1 MGGKS
6 SGTKAKPKFKSYAEA
21 RKDREKFRKKLVRAM
36 ERSVMLLVFCSVY
49 NVKTFFH
56 EGRGAGA
63 GVIGIISQTRVLGVK
78 RDQGMKR
85 MKSVNDGQNV
95 EWVHLLPPII
105 LPILLSMLSLLTDGI
120 YAYIYC
126 YVVRALL

>member
-1 MGGKS
+1 M
-6 SGTKAKPKFKSYAEA
+6 FK
-21 RKDREKFRKKLVRAM
+21 L
-36 ERSVMLLVFCSVY
+36 
-49 NVKTFFH
+49 FFH

-63 GVIGIISQTRVLGVK
+63 GAGIISQTRVLGVK

-85 MKSVNDGQNV
+85 MKSVNDNQNV